1 MLSLKTVTSLKSK
14 GSSTKSNNFNY
25 AYVLKLN
32 QLFCSGQ
39 RFAFGHHYLRP
50 HETFHEP
57 TRKFFPNEVMRIP
70 LYEKV
75 SFDLILDQCW
85 VLDLPTYCKGRPMGA
100 KEEHVYICEFR
111 IDKTARL
118 FTRLP
123 NKTARQSACQFSM
136 KSYAF
141 ESFESKL
148 KPVRSYT
155 VTISGCEMCLVI
167 NLTVFSSASS
177 KWSPSPKAQ
186 KQGTWGWCLILQDGR
201 QQGLQQEACCAIGCP
216 QNTSSCQG
224 N

>member
-1 MLSLKTVTSLKSK
+1 
-14 GSSTKSNNFNY
+14 
-25 AYVLKLN
+25 
-32 QLFCSGQ
+32 
-39 RFAFGHHYLRP
+39 
-50 HETFHEP
+50 
-57 TRKFFPNEVMRIP
+57 MRIP

-155 VTISGCEMCLVI
+155 VRISSERMRTMVNFC
-167 NLTVFSSASS
+167 F
-177 KWSPSPKAQ
+177 
-186 KQGTWGWCLILQDGR
+186 LQPHPT
-201 QQGLQQEACCAIGCP
+201 GCP
-216 QNTSSCQG
+216 APRPKSKVREDDSSSCKMENNKGSKRQALQLAVAKIPPAVKV
-224 N
+224 

>member
-1 MLSLKTVTSLKSK
+1 
-14 GSSTKSNNFNY
+14 
-25 AYVLKLN
+25 
-32 QLFCSGQ
+32 
-39 RFAFGHHYLRP
+39 
-50 HETFHEP
+50 
-57 TRKFFPNEVMRIP
+57 MRIP

-123 NKTARQSACQFSM
+123 NKTARQSACQFTM
-136 KSYAF
+136 KTYAF

-155 VTISGCEMCLVI
+155 VRVSTREMSAII
-167 NLTVFSSASS
+167 NFEFFSHQPHPNDRPAPRPKGKVRDDDSSSCKMESS
-177 KWSPSPKAQ
+177 KASIKRLAAQ
-186 KQGTWGWCLILQDGR
+186 L
-201 QQGLQQEACCAIGCP
+201 AAIKVP
-216 QNTSSCQG
+216 PAVKVKIIKTFFVR
-224 N
+224 